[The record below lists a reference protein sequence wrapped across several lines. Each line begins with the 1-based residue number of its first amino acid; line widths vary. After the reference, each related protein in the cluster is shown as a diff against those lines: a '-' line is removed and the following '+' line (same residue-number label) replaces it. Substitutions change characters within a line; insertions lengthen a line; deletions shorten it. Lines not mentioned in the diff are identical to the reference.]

1 MAGDGDARLEAVRRL
16 TKAAITHPGR
26 VLHPDRVLYPDA
38 VEYCL
43 GIAPARYAAG
53 T

>member
-1 MAGDGDARLEAVRRL
+1 MAGDEDARV
-16 TKAAITHPGR
+16 AAIRKRTKTPVTH
-26 VLHPDRVLYPDA
+26 LDRVLYPDA